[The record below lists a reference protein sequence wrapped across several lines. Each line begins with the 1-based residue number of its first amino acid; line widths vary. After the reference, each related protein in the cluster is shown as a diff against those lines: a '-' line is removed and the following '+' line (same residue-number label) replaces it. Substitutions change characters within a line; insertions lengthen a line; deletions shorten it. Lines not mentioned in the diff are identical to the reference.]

1 VLGALISGSGR
12 SETLQSD
19 LEVHRCCMPGASA
32 FAIPLEV
39 NLLGS
44 GRFPA
49 TWVCWPAFSSSP
61 TTHGVGL
68 ARPTPWVSPNVG
80 HVGTHRMPAGGCSP
94 APVVGSWVCWSGTG
108 GLVLGVSHFWSFS
121 CRGSHLTHVVGLS
134 HRGSP
139 GHARD
144 AGRWMLS
151 GAGGW
156 VLGLLERD
164 RWFGFRC
171 GSFLVFF
178 FFFFFILIYCISSH
192 FNVLQL
198 S

>member
-12 SETLQSD
+12 SETLQSG
-19 LEVHRCCMPGASA
+19 LEVHRCCVPGAPG
-32 FAIPLEV
+32 FAIPLDV

-44 GRFPA
+44 GRSSA
-49 TWVCWPAFSSSP
+49 TWVSWPAFSSSP
-61 TTHGVGL
+61 TTH
-68 ARPTPWVSPNVG
+68 
-80 HVGTHRMPAGGCSP
+80 VGTHRTPASGCSP
-94 APVVGSWVCWSGTG
+94 TPVVGSWVCWSGTG

-121 CRGSHLTHVVGLS
+121 YRGSRLTHVVGLS
-134 HRGSP
+134 HHGSP
-139 GHARD
+139 RHARD

-156 VLGLLERD
+156 VLGLLECD

-178 FFFFFILIYCISSH
+178 FFFSH

>member
-12 SETLQSD
+12 SETLLSD

-68 ARPTPWVSPNVG
+68 AQ
-80 HVGTHRMPAGGCSP
+80 
-94 APVVGSWVCWSGTG
+94 
-108 GLVLGVSHFWSFS
+108 
-121 CRGSHLTHVVGLS
+121 RGS
-134 HRGSP
+134 RR
-139 GHARD
+139 HAQD
-144 AGRWMLS
+144 ASRWMLS

-156 VLGLLERD
+156 VLGLLEWD

-171 GSFLVFF
+171 ESFLVFF
-178 FFFFFILIYCISSH
+178 LPWVSPDPRRGSVPPWVTRARTRCRPVDALRRRWLGLGFVGAGPVVWF
-192 FNVLQL
+192 
-198 S
+198 

>member
-1 VLGALISGSGR
+1 LGQDALRRRGFAGRRFHLHPRHGSG
-12 SETLQSD
+12 ET
-19 LEVHRCCMPGASA
+19 HAM
-32 FAIPLEV
+32 
-39 NLLGS
+39 
-44 GRFPA
+44 
-49 TWVCWPAFSSSP
+49 
-61 TTHGVGL
+61 GL
-68 ARPTPWVSPNVG
+68 ARPMPWVSPDPRRG
-80 HVGTHRMPAGGCSP
+80 SRRHARDAGRWMLSGAGGW
-94 APVVGSWVCWSGTG
+94 SWVCWRTG

-121 CRGSHLTHVVGLS
+121 CRGSRLTYTVGLF

-144 AGRWMLS
+144 VGRWMLS

-156 VLGLLERD
+156 VLGLLEKD

-171 GSFLVFF
+171 GFFWSF